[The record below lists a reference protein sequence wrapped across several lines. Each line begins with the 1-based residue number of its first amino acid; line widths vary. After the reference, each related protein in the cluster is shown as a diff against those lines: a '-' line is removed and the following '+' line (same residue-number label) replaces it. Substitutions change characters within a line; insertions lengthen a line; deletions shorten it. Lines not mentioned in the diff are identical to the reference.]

1 MIVPIVTSFN
11 SHCLPMIRS
20 MKSFPF
26 RHLQTYDIQWVFVL
40 TCPYSFIN
48 SALVLYLS
56 HRLGGIA
63 TITRKW
69 CFLVYQLSFI
79 GFCSCAMVASLGPN
93 PRNKQKHDHD
103 PYIDPMAAAFWGRF
117 SLWWNLCLKTS
128 NGSRSAQVSDKLRAI
143 VELRSLILMILQI

>member
-1 MIVPIVTSFN
+1 
-11 SHCLPMIRS
+11 

-40 TCPYSFIN
+40 TCSYSFID
-48 SALVLYLS
+48 SALVLYPS

-79 GFCSCAMVASLGPN
+79 GFCSRAMVASLGPIA
-93 PRNKQKHDHD
+93 RNKQKHDHTR
-103 PYIDPMAAAFWGRF
+103 PYWSQWELRSKLLAGRF
-117 SLWWNLCLKTS
+117 SQTLVFDGNCAWKEERVQKRASFGHASC
-128 NGSRSAQVSDKLRAI
+128 KL
-143 VELRSLILMILQI
+143 VELRSPILIIMQT